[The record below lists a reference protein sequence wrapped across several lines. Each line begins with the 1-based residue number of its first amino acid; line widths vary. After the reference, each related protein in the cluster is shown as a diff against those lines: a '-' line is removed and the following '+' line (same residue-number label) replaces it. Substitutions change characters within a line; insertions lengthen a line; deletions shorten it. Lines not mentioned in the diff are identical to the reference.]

1 MVSSVR
7 SRPNHYETL
16 GVPPS
21 ASDDEIRQAFAKK
34 MTLFATR
41 PLGATAQV
49 IGAYETLKDTVRRHN
64 YDRSL
69 GLLEEASP
77 PKPAFSIPRAWQPFA
92 VSVHTQLMDEAPRVL
107 NRDPKPPIPT
117 SLRKEQ
123 RRSEPLIRQVQAARK
138 DASDP
143 VDYPSQWKGPALTL
157 GGLVLGAG
165 VLGAMAGLSVGGD
178 AAAQAEPVPTLAAAG
193 LVHHA
198 LAKRAAMPSSAATGS
213 HL

>member
-16 GVPPS
+16 GVSHS
-21 ASDDEIRQAFAKK
+21 ASDDEIRQAFARK
-34 MTLFATR
+34 MTLFAAR

-49 IGAYETLKDTVRRHN
+49 IGAYETLKDPERRRN

-69 GLLEEASP
+69 GLLAE
-77 PKPAFSIPRAWQPFA
+77 PKPAQPAFTIPRVWQPFA
-92 VSVHTQLMDEAPRVL
+92 VSVHTQLMEEARRTVAQ
-107 NRDPKPPIPT
+107 DPKPREPT
-117 SLRKEQ
+117 PLRKE
-123 RRSEPLIRQVQAARK
+123 RRSAEPLIHQVLAARK
-138 DASDP
+138 DASET

-178 AAAQAEPVPTLAAAG
+178 AAAQAEPVPTLAASGFA
-193 LVHHA
+193 HRPQ
-198 LAKRAAMPSSAATGS
+198 AKQAAMPSRTAIGS
-213 HL
+213 HF

>member
-1 MVSSVR
+1 MVSSV
-7 SRPNHYETL
+7 RPNHYETL

-21 ASDDEIRQAFAKK
+21 ANDEEIRQAFAKM
-34 MTLFATR
+34 MTLYAAR

-49 IGAYETLKDTVRRHN
+49 IGAYETLKDPERRRNH
-64 YDRSL
+64 DRSL
-69 GLLEEASP
+69 GLFEE
-77 PKPAFSIPRAWQPFA
+77 PKPAQPAFSIPRAWQPFA
-92 VSVHTQLMDEAPRVL
+92 VSVHTQLMDEAPRTMA
-107 NRDPKPPIPT
+107 REPDPRAVAP
-117 SLRKEQ
+117 LRKEQ
-123 RRSEPLIRQVQAARK
+123 RRSEPLIQQVLAARRE
-138 DASDP
+138 ASDP

-193 LVHHA
+193 LSHHE
-198 LAKRAAMPSSAATGS
+198 LARQAAMPARAATGS

>member
-1 MVSSVR
+1 MVSAVR
-7 SRPNHYETL
+7 SPNHYETL

-21 ASDDEIRQAFAKK
+21 ASDDEIRQAFTKK

-92 VSVHTQLMDEAPRVL
+92 VSVHTQLMDEVPRVL
-107 NRDPKPPIPT
+107 ARDPKPPVPT

-138 DASDP
+138 DASDA